1 MHWWWVLPLQNR
13 LTSTGGRHG
22 WFLAAVT
29 PFLVPPTPSLIETG
43 WPLGFFRLS
52 CLRHFPSWVLDEL
65 QTFPFAFVGV
75 SELNGTRSN
84 TASSDI
90 AHVQVFAETSSI
102 RSHSLKSVS
111 SGATDHQVNLSSGH
125 FGQVPENVITHWVKR
140 GSATVRV
147 HFLQSLLLIFAH
159 VFASEM
165 CRLI

>member
-13 LTSTGGRHG
+13 LTSTGGSHG

-43 WPLGFFRLS
+43 WA
-52 CLRHFPSWVLDEL
+52 LRHFPVSDTFLHGFW
-65 QTFPFAFVGV
+65 TNCKHFPFAFVGV
-75 SELNGTRSN
+75 SELNGARSN
-84 TASSDI
+84 TVLSDI

-111 SGATDHQVNLSSGH
+111 SGATDHQVILSSGH